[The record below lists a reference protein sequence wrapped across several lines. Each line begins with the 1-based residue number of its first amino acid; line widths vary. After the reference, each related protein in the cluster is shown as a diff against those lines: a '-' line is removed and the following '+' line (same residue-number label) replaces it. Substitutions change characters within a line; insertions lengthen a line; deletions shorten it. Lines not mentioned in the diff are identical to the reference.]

1 MCVSFTL
8 GDYNRNIIEV
18 SIHNVFFMNCFRQ
31 RVTDQAMLS
40 TREQAWGLLLGFEEF
55 GDYISIP
62 KYILFS
68 ISFSVV

>member
-31 RVTDQAMLS
+31 RVTD
-40 TREQAWGLLLGFEEF
+40 
-55 GDYISIP
+55 
-62 KYILFS
+62 
-68 ISFSVV
+68 